1 MPRRSAPLVS
11 MTDTMTTEVKRGG
24 GRPQK
29 YGGETKVI
37 AFGIPRDMLAYMDE
51 ACVALAAGEARRK
64 RALRGAKAETGVVAP
79 ISRSEFI
86 IRALRCYKAKLES
99 AKKRKR

>member
-1 MPRRSAPLVS
+1 

-37 AFGIPRDMLAYMDE
+37 AFGIPREMLAYMDE
-51 ACVALAAGEARRK
+51 ACLALALGEARRK
-64 RALRGAKAETGVVAP
+64 RALRGIKGALDMAVP

-86 IRALRCYKAKLES
+86 IRALRCYRAKLES